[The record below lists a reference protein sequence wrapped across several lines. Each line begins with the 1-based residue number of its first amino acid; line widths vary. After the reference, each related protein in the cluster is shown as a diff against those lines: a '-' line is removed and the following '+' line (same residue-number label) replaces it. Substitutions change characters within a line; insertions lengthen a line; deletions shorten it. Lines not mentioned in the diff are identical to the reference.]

1 MTRSGFVALIGEP
14 NAGKSTLL
22 NQMVGAKI
30 SIVTHKVQTT
40 RTRIRGVSVEN
51 QSQIIFVD
59 TPGLFTPRR
68 RLDRAMVAAAWNGAA
83 DSDITLLMVEA
94 HRGLTEGVEKI
105 ISSISEIGKNGK
117 LALVINKIDKV
128 NVNDLLSLSKEIN
141 DSHPFV
147 ETFMIS
153 AEKGKGINDLRLWL
167 ASNLPEG
174 PWLYPDDQI
183 SDMPLRMIAAEITRE
198 KLTLRLHQELPY
210 QLTVETEKWEEK
222 ADKSVRIEQIIY
234 LSRPG
239 HKGIVLGKKGDTI
252 KAVSMASRLSIEN
265 QSQIIFVDTPGLFIP
280 RRRLDRAMVAAAWNG
295 AADSD
300 ITLLMVEAHRG
311 LTEGVEKII
320 SSISEIG
327 MNGKIALVINKIDKV
342 KVNALL
348 SLSKEINVRGPFV
361 ETFMIS
367 AEKGK
372 GINDLRRWLA
382 SNLPEGPW
390 LYPDDQIS
398 DMPLRMIAAEITREK
413 LTLRLHQELPYQLTV
428 ETEKWEEKVDKSVRI
443 EQIIYL
449 SRSGHKGIVLGKKG
463 ETIKAVSMASR
474 LSIEEFLGARVHLF
488 LRLKVREK
496 WMEETER
503 YSEMGLDFK
512 DGNV

>member
-51 QSQIIFVD
+51 QSPIIFVD

-141 DSHPFV
+141 DRH
-147 ETFMIS
+147 
-153 AEKGKGINDLRLWL
+153 
-167 ASNLPEG
+167 
-174 PWLYPDDQI
+174 
-183 SDMPLRMIAAEITRE
+183 
-198 KLTLRLHQELPY
+198 
-210 QLTVETEKWEEK
+210 
-222 ADKSVRIEQIIY
+222 
-234 LSRPG
+234 
-239 HKGIVLGKKGDTI
+239 
-252 KAVSMASRLSIEN
+252 
-265 QSQIIFVDTPGLFIP
+265 
-280 RRRLDRAMVAAAWNG
+280 
-295 AADSD
+295 
-300 ITLLMVEAHRG
+300 
-311 LTEGVEKII
+311 
-320 SSISEIG
+320 
-327 MNGKIALVINKIDKV
+327 
-342 KVNALL
+342 
-348 SLSKEINVRGPFV
+348 PFV

-428 ETEKWEEKVDKSVRI
+428 ETEKWEEKADKSVRI

>member
-22 NQMVGAKI
+22 NRMVGAKI

-40 RTRIRGVSVEN
+40 RTRIRGV
-51 QSQIIFVD
+51 
-59 TPGLFTPRR
+59 
-68 RLDRAMVAAAWNGAA
+68 
-83 DSDITLLMVEA
+83 
-94 HRGLTEGVEKI
+94 
-105 ISSISEIGKNGK
+105 
-117 LALVINKIDKV
+117 
-128 NVNDLLSLSKEIN
+128 
-141 DSHPFV
+141 
-147 ETFMIS
+147 
-153 AEKGKGINDLRLWL
+153 
-167 ASNLPEG
+167 
-174 PWLYPDDQI
+174 
-183 SDMPLRMIAAEITRE
+183 
-198 KLTLRLHQELPY
+198 
-210 QLTVETEKWEEK
+210 
-222 ADKSVRIEQIIY
+222 
-234 LSRPG
+234 
-239 HKGIVLGKKGDTI
+239 
-252 KAVSMASRLSIEN
+252 SIEN

-327 MNGKIALVINKIDKV
+327 MNGKLALVINKIDKV
-342 KVNALL
+342 NVNDLL
-348 SLSKEINVRGPFV
+348 SLSKEINDRHPFV